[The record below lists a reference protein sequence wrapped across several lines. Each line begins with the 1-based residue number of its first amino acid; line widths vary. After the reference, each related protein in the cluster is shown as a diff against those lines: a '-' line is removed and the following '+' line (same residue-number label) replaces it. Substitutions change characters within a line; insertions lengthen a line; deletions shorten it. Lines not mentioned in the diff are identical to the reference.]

1 MEFLNPTALFGLLAL
16 PMLLLPY
23 LIRRKP
29 RRVMFSSLLLLMESG
44 EAASSRAWGRI
55 NLPWIFFLQ
64 LLLLAL
70 LIVALSEPVFSVH
83 PTNVAIILDNS
94 ATMQTLEAGKTRLS
108 LAKAKAR
115 SVIDDAG
122 IAGKID
128 LYVTTPRIER
138 LSAAPLS
145 AAQAVSAIDA
155 LEAYDLG
162 DPPLDYN
169 HILDQLAREHKYQR
183 VYLITDHPARGQTAT
198 ARTITVGQPQANFA
212 VTGFNVRRAS
222 LANLANV
229 VNGRLEASVE
239 VANFSDKD
247 EKIRIVVKG
256 IDRALANRELSVPSG
271 KTVAATFDGI
281 AAQPFYQAEIENRDA
296 FMLDNRRFAVLPAG
310 RSLRILAVTPRPKE
324 IASLKSIPG
333 VEIDIIAPSAY
344 GETDNS
350 AYGLEIF
357 HFATPAALPR
367 NPTLFILPPQN
378 NSLVDLAAPVTN
390 INVSNWREPHTLT
403 RYVNFSLFR
412 PAYARPL
419 KPQSAG
425 EAVIDSPNGALA
437 FANQRQG
444 VRYLTLGFDP
454 LPYLG
459 RENLPM
465 SIFTLNFL
473 DWFFDAS
480 MRSQATGEPL
490 ALGRIAPGDLIVSP
504 KGETISLK
512 AGYDY
517 FAATF
522 YQGIYER
529 RRGGEKE
536 LSARNF
542 QDQNESDLRA
552 PTPIDLSGTTVQDGT
567 TSVLF
572 SFWPYLLIAAI
583 LLLLIEW
590 FVSPRMTK
598 LNLRRRA
605 ATLGLRS

>member
-1 MEFLNPTALFGLLAL
+1 
-16 PMLLLPY
+16 MLLLPY

-29 RRVMFSSLLLLMESG
+29 RRVMFSSLLLLLESG

-55 NLPWIFFLQ
+55 HLPWIFFLQ

-70 LIVALSEPVFSVH
+70 LIVALSEPVFSIH

-94 ATMQTLEAGKTRLS
+94 ATMQAVESGQTRLS

-115 SVIDDAG
+115 SVIDAVG

-128 LYVTTPRIER
+128 LYVTTPRITK
-138 LSAAPLS
+138 LSAAPLT
-145 AAQAVSAIDA
+145 AAQAASAIDA
-155 LEAYDLG
+155 LEPYDLG

-198 ARTITVGQPQANFA
+198 ARVISVGQPQANFA
-212 VTGFNVRRAS
+212 VTGFDMHRSS
-222 LANLANV
+222 LAGVINAK
-229 VNGRLEASVE
+229 LEATVE
-239 VANFSDKD
+239 VANFSNKD
-247 EKIRIVVKG
+247 EKVKIVVKG
-256 IDRALANRELSVPSG
+256 GDRALANRELLVAAG
-271 KTVAATFDGI
+271 KTATASFENLAD
-281 AAQPFYQAEIENRDA
+281 QPFYLAEIENRDV
-296 FMLDNRRFAVLPAG
+296 FMLDNRRFAVSPTG
-310 RSLRILAVTPRPKE
+310 RSLRILAVSPRPKE
-324 IASLKSIPG
+324 IASLKAIPG
-333 VEIDIIAPSAY
+333 VGVDVIAPSAY
-344 GETDNS
+344 GETNTS

-378 NSLVDLAAPVTN
+378 NSLVDLGAPVANVT
-390 INVSNWREPHTLT
+390 VSNWREPHTLT

-425 EAVIDSPNGALA
+425 ESIIESANGPLA
-437 FANQRQG
+437 FAVERRG

-480 MRSQATGEPL
+480 IKSQATGEPL
-490 ALGRIAPGDLIVSP
+490 ALGRIEPGDSIVSP
-504 KGETISLK
+504 KGETILLT

-517 FAATF
+517 LAATY

-529 RRGGEKE
+529 RRGGVKE
-536 LSARNF
+536 LSARNL
-542 QDQNESDLRA
+542 QDLAESDLRA
-552 PTPIDLSGTTVQDGT
+552 PTPIDLSGGTVPDGG

-590 FVSPRMTK
+590 FVTPRMTR
-598 LNLRRRA
+598 LNLRRRGA
-605 ATLGLRS
+605 VMALR

>member
-1 MEFLNPTALFGLLAL
+1 MEFLNPNALFGLLAL
-16 PMLLLPY
+16 PLLLLPY

-44 EAASSRAWGRI
+44 ETASSRAWGRI
-55 NLPWIFFLQ
+55 HLPWIFFLQ

-70 LIVALSEPVFSVH
+70 LIVALSEPVFSIH

-94 ATMQTLEAGKTRLS
+94 ATMQAVEAGKTRLN

-115 SVIDDAG
+115 SLIDAAG
-122 IAGKID
+122 VAGKID
-128 LYVTTPRIER
+128 LYVTTPRITK

-145 AAQAVSAIDA
+145 AAQAASAIDA

-169 HILDQLAREHKYQR
+169 HILDQLAREYKYQR

-198 ARTITVGQPQANFA
+198 ARTISVGQPQANFA
-212 VTGFNVRRAS
+212 VTGFDVHRSS
-222 LANLANV
+222 LANV
-229 VNGRLEASVE
+229 ISGRLEASVE
-239 VANFSDKD
+239 VANFSNKD
-247 EKIRIVVKG
+247 EKVKIVIKG
-256 IDRALANRELSVPSG
+256 GERALANRELSVPAG
-271 KTVAATFDGI
+271 KTATASFDNI
-281 AAQPFYQAEIENRDA
+281 ADQPFYQAEIENRDA

-310 RSLRILAVTPRPKE
+310 RSLRILAISPRPKE
-324 IASLKSIPG
+324 IASLKAIPG
-333 VEIDIIAPSAY
+333 VDLDIIVPSAY
-344 GETDNS
+344 GETDTS

-378 NSLVDLAAPVTN
+378 NSLVDLAAPVAN
-390 INVSNWREPHTLT
+390 ITVSNWREPHTLT

-425 EAVIDSPNGALA
+425 ESIIESADGPLA
-437 FANQRQG
+437 FAVEHRG
-444 VRYLTLGFDP
+444 LRYLTLGFDP

-480 MRSQATGEPL
+480 IKSQATGEPL
-490 ALGRIAPGDLIVSP
+490 ALGRIEPGDLIVSP
-504 KGETISLK
+504 KGETISLT

-529 RRGGEKE
+529 RRGGVKE

-552 PTPIDLSGTTVQDGT
+552 PTPIDLSGGTVQDGS

-572 SFWPYLLIAAI
+572 SFWPYLLTASI
-583 LLLLIEW
+583 LLLVLEW
-590 FVSPRMTK
+590 FASPRMTK
-598 LNLRRRA
+598 LALRRRA
-605 ATLGLRS
+605 VTLSMRS

>member
-1 MEFLNPTALFGLLAL
+1 MEFLNPNALFGLLAL
-16 PMLLLPY
+16 PLLLLPY

-44 EAASSRAWGRI
+44 ETASSRAWGKI

-70 LIVALSEPVFSVH
+70 LIGALSEPVFSIH

-94 ATMQTLEAGKTRLS
+94 ATMQTVEAGKTRLS

-115 SVIDDAG
+115 SVIDAVG
-122 IAGKID
+122 VAGKID
-128 LYVTTPRIER
+128 LYVTTPRIAK

-145 AAQAVSAIDA
+145 AAQALGAIEA
-155 LEAYDLG
+155 IEAYDLG

-183 VYLITDHPARGQTAT
+183 VYLITDHPARGQTAA
-198 ARTITVGQPQANFA
+198 ARTISVGAPQANFA
-212 VTGFNVRRAS
+212 VIGFDVHRAS
-222 LANLANV
+222 LANV
-229 VNGRLEASVE
+229 ISGRLEASVE
-239 VANFSDKD
+239 VANFSNKN
-247 EKIRIVVKG
+247 EKIKIVVKG
-256 IDRALANRELSVPSG
+256 ADRALASRELLVPSG
-271 KTVAATFDGI
+271 KTAAASFDNL
-281 AAQPFYQAEIENRDA
+281 ADQPFYQAEIENRDA
-296 FMLDNRRFAVLPAG
+296 LMLDNRRFAVSPAG
-310 RSLRILAVTPRPKE
+310 RSFRILAVSPRPIE
-324 IASLKSIPG
+324 IASLKAIPG
-333 VEIDIIAPSAY
+333 VDVDIIAPSAY
-344 GETDNS
+344 GETDTS
-350 AYGLEIF
+350 GYGLEIF

-378 NSLVDLAAPVTN
+378 NSLVDLGAPIAN

-425 EAVIDSPNGALA
+425 ETVIESADGPIA
-437 FANQRQG
+437 FAVERQG

-473 DWFFDAS
+473 DWFANAG
-480 MRSQATGEPL
+480 MKSQATGEPL
-490 ALGRIAPGDLIVSP
+490 ALGRIEPGDLITSP
-504 KGETISLK
+504 KGETISLT

-529 RRGGEKE
+529 RRGGQKE
-536 LSARNF
+536 LSARNL
-542 QDQNESDLRA
+542 QDPSESDLRA
-552 PTPIDLSGTTVQDGT
+552 PSPIELSGGIVQDGA

-572 SFWPYLLIAAI
+572 SFWPYLLIASI

-590 FVSPRMTK
+590 FASPRMTR
-598 LNLRRRA
+598 LNLLRRA
-605 ATLGLRS
+605 ATLGPRS